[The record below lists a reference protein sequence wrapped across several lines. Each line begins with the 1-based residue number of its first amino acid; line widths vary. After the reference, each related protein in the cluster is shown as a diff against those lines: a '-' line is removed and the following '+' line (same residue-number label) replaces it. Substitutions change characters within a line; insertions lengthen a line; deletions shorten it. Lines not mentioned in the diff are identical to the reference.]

1 MEYIIYLE
9 TKLTNRIIQNEF
21 VLEVV
26 VAILNEGKD
35 RGCALII
42 KNYYIISVLKHKLFC
57 RFDI

>member
-1 MEYIIYLE
+1 ME